1 MVAFYKKM
9 LFCFDSHITRVTVS
23 SFGLEKFGASV
34 QDVMVHFK
42 LKHRKF
48 YVFRD
53 FG

>member
-1 MVAFYKKM
+1 MVAFYKQM
-9 LFCFDSHITRVTVS
+9 LFCFDSHMTRVTVN